1 MARSSFVTVVC
12 TCTLTT
18 HTRQWTDA
26 LDTNGATVQ
35 YSCHVVVPSIKHH
48 SESKLSLI
56 SRTVVW
62 LPHFSLIVAAAE
74 LGLDHVEELL
84 SQIAMASNAR
94 SSPSRIPRL
103 EPHPLPP

>member
-62 LPHFSLIVAAAE
+62 LPHFFAYLLLPLSL
-74 LGLDHVEELL
+74 
-84 SQIAMASNAR
+84 ASITSKNF
-94 SSPSRIPRL
+94 
-103 EPHPLPP
+103 